1 MNATPHTAIVTGG
14 SEGLGLALTVALA
27 ERGWNVVVDA
37 RHSQLLIE
45 AVAPLG
51 PSVVAV
57 PGDINDPTHRLALV
71 ASATGVSDDGRID
84 LIINNASTLG
94 PLPMPALLQ
103 LPPTDL
109 VGVLTTN
116 VVSPLALIQ
125 VAASHLTV
133 DGCIINITSDA
144 GVAAYEGW
152 GGYGTSKSAL
162 DQLSRILAVEQ
173 PTWRVYAV
181 DQAICAPPCIRMHS
195 PVKTSAIAHSR
206 STAWPASWPSS
217 TGHNRVGDTALRRC
231 GDGDNCYNGGR
242 GATEGLCN
250 EA

>member
-1 MNATPHTAIVTGG
+1 MNATSHTAIVTGG

-125 VAASHLTV
+125 VATTHLTV

-181 DQAICAPPCIRMHS
+181 DPGDMRTAMHQDAFPGQDIS
-195 PVKTSAIAHSR
+195 DRPLPQHSVAGILALING
-206 STAWPASWPSS
+206 SQPS
-217 TGHNRVGDTALRRC
+217 
-231 GDGDNCYNGGR
+231 GR
-242 GATEGLCN
+242 YSVAQVR
-250 EA
+250 